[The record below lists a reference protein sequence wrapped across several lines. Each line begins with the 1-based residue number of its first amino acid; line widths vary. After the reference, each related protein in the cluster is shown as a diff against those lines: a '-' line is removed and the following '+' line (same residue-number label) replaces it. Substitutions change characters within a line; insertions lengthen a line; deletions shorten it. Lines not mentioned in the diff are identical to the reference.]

1 MPTRGANCSL
11 QFFSGELDTKL
22 LIITVLIYFDKL
34 MVMDFTSPQFY
45 SVPCHYLELF
55 YFVQNYVPVASHGPL
70 PSVWFYIS
78 YCTLALLLVWFSC
91 YLRCL
96 KLAWG

>member
-1 MPTRGANCSL
+1 MVNWT
-11 QFFSGELDTKL
+11 QL
-22 LIITVLIYFDKL
+22 LIITALIYFDKL

-70 PSVWFYIS
+70 PSK
-78 YCTLALLLVWFSC
+78 LLVAEAPDDQ
-91 YLRCL
+91 LPV
-96 KLAWG
+96 